1 MIDSAVSIYPELKVY
16 YNTISGNKIDSYIE
30 LLEPKKR
37 QSLDMR
43 SVFEIEKLILDDLK
57 KLEQYGLSVSIKTQT
72 G

>member
-37 QSLDMR
+37 KSLDMR
-43 SVFEIEKLILDDLK
+43 SVFEIEELILNDLK

>member
-37 QSLDMR
+37 KSLDMR
-43 SVFEIEKLILDDLK
+43 SVFEIE
-57 KLEQYGLSVSIKTQT
+57 E
-72 G
+72 